1 MANSSHIP
9 FRPGSFGRQDRAP
22 GVVIR
27 EITDFALA
35 SVLARNG
42 RSVAAATAAESAFGV
57 ALPDRP
63 RVVAGPGVEFIGT
76 GPGQWLALAAPSA
89 TGIEAQIG
97 AALPGLVSVFEQ
109 SDSRVLLEIGGERVR
124 DVLAKG
130 VALDLHPRAFG
141 TGDAAL
147 TTVSHLAV
155 QLWQTSD
162 APTYR
167 LLTVRTYFGSFWHWL
182 ASSAAEFGAQV
193 LEPKRYSSG
202 S

>member
-1 MANSSHIP
+1 VAESSHNA
-9 FRPGSFGRQDRAP
+9 FRPGSYGRQGAAP

-35 SVLARNG
+35 SVLARKG
-42 RSVAAATAAESAFGV
+42 QRIAAATAAESAFGV

-63 RVVAGPGVEFIGT
+63 RAVSGRGIEFIGT
-76 GPGQWLALAAPSA
+76 GPGQWLALTAPST

-109 SDSRVLLEIGGERVR
+109 SDSRVLLEIGGARVR

-130 VALDLHPRAFG
+130 VAVDLHPRAFAM
-141 TGDAAL
+141 GDAAL

-167 LLTVRTYFGSFWHWL
+167 LLTVRTYFGSFWSWL
-182 ASSAAEFGAQV
+182 GASAAEFGAQV
-193 LEPKRYSSG
+193 LEPERYSSDR
-202 S
+202 